1 MTPSGRWGPRL
12 RPSCASKSSPYV
24 DRPAIRT
31 YILRLPMKTPMAK
44 RGEIQANW
52 HLVDAS
58 QEILGRAAVE
68 IARRLQGKHRPT
80 WTPHSDT
87 GDFVVVINAEKIGAT
102 GDKDEKKIYDWYSGY
117 PGGRKTRTL
126 AEMRVQRP
134 EQIMRLAVRRMLPKS
149 RLGRQMLKKLKIYAG
164 SEHPHSAQNPEPL
177 ALGTANR
184 RGRKS

>member
-1 MTPSGRWGPRL
+1 
-12 RPSCASKSSPYV
+12 
-24 DRPAIRT
+24 
-31 YILRLPMKTPMAK
+31 MKTPMAK
-44 RGEIQANW
+44 QGEIQPVW

-80 WTPHSDT
+80 WTPNCDT
-87 GDFVVVINAEKIGAT
+87 GDFVVVINAEKIRVT
-102 GDKDEKKIYDWYSGY
+102 GKKEEQKIYDWYSGY

-126 AEMRVQRP
+126 NKMREQRP
-134 EQIMRLAVRRMLPKS
+134 EAVVRLAVRRMLPKS

-164 SEHPHSAQNPEPL
+164 TEHPHTAQNPEPL

-184 RGRKS
+184 SERNA